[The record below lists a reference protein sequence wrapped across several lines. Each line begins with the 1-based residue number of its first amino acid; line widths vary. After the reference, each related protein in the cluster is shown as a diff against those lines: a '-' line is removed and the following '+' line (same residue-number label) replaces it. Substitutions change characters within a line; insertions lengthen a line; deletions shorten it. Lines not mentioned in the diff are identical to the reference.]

1 MGRWLTDDV
10 LERVQRLVPIA
21 DRLGITMAQLALA
34 WVLRHENVASAIV
47 GASRP
52 EQVRDNAAAS
62 GIELDAETRARDR
75 PRLEP
80 LGSGPCSA
88 PSFARSPR
96 PSNRLARCKATFAAA
111 IGLLPSDDPAVIDAV
126 WRGEALG
133 TLLWA
138 LAAPRAPRLRPAV
151 RHRRGRGSD
160 ASTTP
165 GCATLDEIDLERE
178 SARLWHWRART
189 SELQADGVVEL
200 PERYATFD
208 QLIAATAMRGFEQ
221 GLLPTPMRGDFRAYG
236 KVYRH
241 LAPDQHAE
249 AHSIAAERQHALA
262 WLCGEGDA
270 LGRRSPRH
278 MISEPLFSRP

>member
-1 MGRWLTDDV
+1 MQRAKLRSQSETVDQARTLQGDV
-10 LERVQRLVPIA
+10 R
-21 DRLGITMAQLALA
+21 G
-34 WVLRHENVASAIV
+34 
-47 GASRP
+47 
-52 EQVRDNAAAS
+52 
-62 GIELDAETRARDR
+62 
-75 PRLEP
+75 
-80 LGSGPCSA
+80 
-88 PSFARSPR
+88 
-96 PSNRLARCKATFAAA
+96 A

-138 LAAPRAPRLRPAV
+138 LGLLDLPGYDQPFDTDEVAAATFEEARLRE
-151 RHRRGRGSD
+151 
-160 ASTTP
+160 
-165 GCATLDEIDLERE
+165 LDEIDLERE

-189 SELQADGVVEL
+189 SEIQANGVVEL

-241 LAPDQHAE
+241 LSPEQLTE

-262 WLCGEGDA
+262 WLCGEGDTW
-270 LGRRSPRH
+270 GDV
-278 MISEPLFSRP
+278 PLDT